1 MVDVEGPFT
10 AVGDELIQDAHGS
23 ILMAFP
29 LAAGRTRILIPVR
42 SAQQVGATVSFHIDC
57 GDAFGVICAQTVR
70 EESHLRDVARRV
82 PGSGLTVTFDSGKTK
97 ECGGYREN
105 ERAC

>member
-42 SAQQVGATVSFHIDC
+42 SAQQVGATVSFHIEC

-70 EESHLRDVARRV
+70 EESQLRDVAGGV
-82 PGSGLTVTFDSGKTK
+82 AGSGLARAFDGGKA
-97 ECGGYREN
+97 EERSGYREN